1 MITLLVCGIIFIVVN
16 FVKKSKNTVE
26 KVKNV
31 TEKQDACKFMGLP
44 IDLIKIFMKGLERT

>member
-1 MITLLVCGIIFIVVN
+1 MITLLVCGIISIVVN
-16 FVKKSKNTVE
+16 SVKKSKNTVE

-44 IDLIKIFMKGLERT
+44 IDLIKNFHERT